1 MDSSMSVIRFP
12 GQRRLAVLS
21 LGSLFVSHM
30 ALAGIV
36 PDTPLTPA
44 QLKQVYQPVTPVR
57 LSASLEGVDSV
68 AFLVEQIAL
77 ATALN
82 RDDIVASALERL
94 FAIDSQ
100 QPDGLY
106 FQARLFLKQHQTEQA
121 QAIAN
126 QLKAGSPQRVAL
138 NDLIAIQGPQ
148 KAALQQARLLA
159 HAGRYPEALKA
170 YRQLFPNGMPS
181 AELQLEYLQVEG
193 NIREHWDAV
202 KQGLEQLNAACPG
215 VPGFQLALANH
226 IRRRDPA
233 DPWILDTY
241 RQLALRSDMGQVAAE
256 AWLRALGQ
264 LPISQAVAD
273 QYAIVAS
280 YYPSDMAIQR
290 ASQDAQTRWQTEQ
303 ELRKDPTYQAKRR
316 GLALLEQASL
326 EKEQYQEAERLLTD
340 ALSARPNDPE
350 ILGGL
355 GMVYLRQGQQK
366 KALRYFRQ
374 AQQLDADPDNI
385 RKWQS
390 LVETSSYWAYL
401 DDGDA
406 YQEQDQIVQAER
418 AYRKAIAADTSAPY
432 AYNKLAALLLAQ
444 KKFEAADQ
452 AYQQALQRDGNN
464 ETALRGRVNVH
475 EAQGGLPEAIAFVEG
490 LPLFQQRVLAER
502 LSDMKT
508 QSAQQRLNQA
518 LANQDLPAAER
529 AANDFLALNPT
540 SAWQR
545 RDIADALV
553 LAGKRAQADV
563 LMRHWSSG
571 TTDPDMLFA
580 YALYLAH
587 ADRLSEAVTVLS
599 RVPVSQRTDAMQRN
613 LTRLQLNQT
622 LADVTARY
630 QTHPDTVRSQLNAL
644 GQQYADQPEAL
655 ARLAVVWADLG
666 ERQRAQAI
674 YRGMTPDAQWSESAE
689 LSYGVLMITLAK
701 FSEFDQWLAGKG
713 QQQLNGEL
721 DQSLVAALDA
731 LHSRRV
737 LAEADLRLA
746 QGQHDTALTLY
757 QQILVKPEPDQTEAE
772 AGVLQAA
779 ALSGDSEAYQRASQR
794 LFVKRASL
802 SARQLM
808 AVAPV
813 MNAQGETAKA
823 DALNLELDLR
833 SDADAMDYRNAMAI
847 AMENKQWVLAEQ
859 RGYEALNADR
869 IEKSPDAEQARKAS
883 PELRTLYQEAD
894 DDWLTRNVK
903 ADIDRLRDRS
913 DGHVIIGWDYSAR
926 DGENQSSQIPV
937 QARIPVEDWDGHL
950 LLRADYVHVDS
961 GHLDYF
967 EKPAGRSVD
976 SDTFR
981 SQASGMALGVGWQA
995 ENWAADIGTT
1005 PLGFDHSTWVGGVT
1019 VDSKLGDFGV
1029 SVTASRR
1036 PETSTVLSYAG
1047 MQVPDGVSDPAGT
1060 TWGGVVRTGIKL
1072 SSSWDIGEPYGF
1084 WNSLQYH
1091 QMTGNHVADN
1101 TRLALLGGAYYKL
1114 MATDD
1119 QRLSV
1124 GTNLL
1129 YFHYD
1134 KNLGEYTLGS
1144 GGYYSPQRYVSLS
1157 LPVNYYGRYGNRLSY
1172 RVSGSVSHSWSEE
1185 DAPDASAG
1193 DVSTGGG
1200 FGYALEGAIEQR
1212 ISERWYLGASLDL
1225 QRSDFYEPNHF
1236 MLYMKYTFSDR
1247 WQPIEYPPA
1256 VPQLYSD
1263 FD

>member
-1 MDSSMSVIRFP
+1 MSVNRFP
-12 GQRRLAVLS
+12 GQHRLVTLS
-21 LGSLFVSHM
+21 IGSLFVSQM

-57 LSASLEGVDSV
+57 LSTSLVGVDSV

-82 RDDIVASALERL
+82 RDDIVVSALERL

-100 QPDGLY
+100 QPEGLY
-106 FQARLFLKQHQTEQA
+106 YQARLFLKQQQPDQA
-121 QAIAN
+121 QAIVN
-126 QLKAGSPQRVAL
+126 QLKVGSSQRAAL
-138 NDLIAIQGPQ
+138 NDLIAIHGPQ

-193 NIREHWDAV
+193 NLRERWNAV
-202 KQGLEQLNAACPG
+202 KQGLEQLNAAYPG

-233 DPWILDTY
+233 DPWMLNTY
-241 RQLALRSDMGQVAAE
+241 RQLALRSDIGPVAAE
-256 AWLRALGQ
+256 AWLRALKQ

-290 ASQDAQTRWQTEQ
+290 ASQDAQVRWKTEQ

-316 GLALLEQASL
+316 GLALLENGQDQQA
-326 EKEQYQEAERLLTD
+326 KRQLTY
-340 ALSARPNDPE
+340 ALTTRPKDPE

-366 KALRYFRQ
+366 KALRFFQQ
-374 AQQLDADPDNI
+374 AQALDNDPDHV

-390 LVETSSYWAYL
+390 LIETASYWAYL

-406 YQEQDQIVQAER
+406 HQDNGQMAQADR
-418 AYRKAIAADTSAPY
+418 AYRKAIAADDRAPY
-432 AYNKLAALLLAQ
+432 AYHKLAALLLAQ
-444 KKFEAADQ
+444 QKFEAADQ
-452 AYQQALQRDGNN
+452 AYQQALQRDAGN
-464 ETALRGRVNVH
+464 ETALRGRVNVR
-475 EAQGGLPEAIAFVEG
+475 EAQGGLRAAIAFVEG
-490 LPLFQQRVLAER
+490 LSPRQRHLLSER
-502 LSDMKT
+502 LSEMKT
-508 QSAQQRLNQA
+508 QLAVQQLNQA
-518 LANQDLPAAER
+518 LVSQDLPAAER
-529 AANDFLALNPT
+529 YANELLTLNPT

-553 LAGKRAQADV
+553 AVGKRAQADR
-563 LMRHWSSG
+563 LMRHWSAA
-571 TTDPDMLFA
+571 TTDPEMQFA
-580 YALYLAH
+580 YALYLAQ
-587 ADRLSEAVTVLS
+587 ADQLSEAVTVLS
-599 RVPVSQRTDAMQRN
+599 RVPISQRTDAMQRN
-613 LTRLQLNQT
+613 LTRLQLNQS
-622 LADVTARY
+622 LSDIADRY
-630 QTHPDTVRSQLNAL
+630 QTHPEVVRSQLNAL
-644 GQQYADQPEAL
+644 SQQYADQPEVL
-655 ARLAVVWADLG
+655 TRLAVVWADLG
-666 ERQRAQAI
+666 ERQRAETM
-674 YRGMTPDAQWSESAE
+674 YRSMTPDAQWSESAQ
-689 LSYGVLMITLAK
+689 LSYGGLMITLAK
-701 FSEFDQWLAGKG
+701 FSDFDPWLAEKGQQRLAGELDASWLAG
-713 QQQLNGEL
+713 L
-721 DQSLVAALDA
+721 DE

-757 QQILVKPEPDQTEAE
+757 QQILGKPEPFQTEAE

-779 ALSGDSEAYQRASQR
+779 ALSGHGEAYQRASQR
-794 LFVKRASL
+794 LFVKRATL

-813 MNAQGETAKA
+813 MNAQGETARA

-833 SDADAMDYRNAMAI
+833 ADADAMDYRNAMAI
-847 AMENKQWVLAEQ
+847 AMENKQWALAEQ
-859 RGYEALNADR
+859 RGYQALNADR
-869 IEKSPDAEQARKAS
+869 IEKSPDAAAGKAS
-883 PELRTLYQEAD
+883 PELRDLYQDAD
-894 DDWLTRNVK
+894 DNWLTRNVK

-926 DGENQSSQIPV
+926 DGKNTSSQIPIE
-937 QARIPVEDWDGHL
+937 ARIPMEDWNGHL

-961 GHLDYF
+961 DHLDYF
-967 EKPAGRSVD
+967 EKQTGRSVD
-976 SDTFR
+976 SDAFR
-981 SQASGMALGVGWQA
+981 SQASGMALALGWQA
-995 ENWAADIGTT
+995 ENWTADIGTT

-1019 VDSKLGDFGV
+1019 VDNELGDFGV

-1060 TWGGVVRTGIKL
+1060 AWGGVVRTGIKL
-1072 SSSWDIGEPYGF
+1072 SSSWDTGGPYGF

-1091 QMTGNHVADN
+1091 QMTGENVMDN
-1101 TRLALLGGAYYKL
+1101 TRLAVLGGAYYKL
-1114 MATDD
+1114 IATDD
-1119 QRLSV
+1119 QRLSL

-1157 LPVNYYGRYGNRLSY
+1157 LPVNYYGRYGNSLSY
-1172 RVSGSVSHSWSEE
+1172 RVGGSLSHSWSKE
-1185 DAPDASAG
+1185 DAPYASAG
-1193 DVSTGGG
+1193 EASTGGG
-1200 FGYALEGAIEQR
+1200 FGYSLEGAIEQR

-1225 QRSDFYEPNHF
+1225 QRSDFYEPNHL